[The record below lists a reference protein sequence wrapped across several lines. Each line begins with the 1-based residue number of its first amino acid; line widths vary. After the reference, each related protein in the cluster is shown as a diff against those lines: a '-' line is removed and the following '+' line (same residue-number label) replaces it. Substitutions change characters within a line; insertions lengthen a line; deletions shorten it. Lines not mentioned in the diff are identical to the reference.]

1 MLLCAYA
8 ACDSTLLCVVP
19 WVPGYPTQPQDVHAS
34 SGDKTATVSCT
45 SNDHGIPVDLAQ
57 LRAFWPCN
65 NPTNVTLYNRAVA
78 GQVGDSQCT
87 FTESV
92 PHVCVCVCVG
102 GWVWVGVGG
111 HCVLHQTSPYSFEIS
126 GLNNG
131 RPYMFDIRIHNAAG
145 WSEVSGMSN
154 CVTPACMS
162 AVALAVGL
170 GRSSS
175 HMHAHTRRL
184 LHDHCSCI
192 MWRWPCVVD
201 HRLPVLPVC
210 RTISTS

>member
-78 GQVGDSQCT
+78 GQVGDSMCT
-87 FTESV
+87 FALRYKSV
-92 PHVCVCVCVG
+92 AHVCVCVCVCVG
-102 GWVWVGVGG
+102 VWVLVGVGVGVGVGG
-111 HCVLHQTSPYSFEIS
+111 HCVAS
-126 GLNNG
+126 
-131 RPYMFDIRIHNAAG
+131 D
-145 WSEVSGMSN
+145 
-154 CVTPACMS
+154 
-162 AVALAVGL
+162 VALL
-170 GRSSS
+170 F
-175 HMHAHTRRL
+175 
-184 LHDHCSCI
+184 
-192 MWRWPCVVD
+192 
-201 HRLPVLPVC
+201 
-210 RTISTS
+210 